1 MTVQDIIDT
10 FTDDDF
16 TLIVY
21 DLHSDTELYNGD
33 ASDVWK
39 DDDIASLEVVS
50 IDPPEK
56 AWEIVLNVNVSEM

>member
-1 MTVQDIIDT
+1 MTVQDIVDT

-21 DLHSDTELYNGD
+21 DLNSDTELYNGY

-39 DDDIASLEVVS
+39 DDDISSLEVVS